1 VKKRKNTKKVKARNI
16 VAIAAIVRSGA
27 GRHTDRKKQANKR
40 ACRAKVR
47 E

>member
-16 VAIAAIVRSGA
+16 VAIAAITRSGA